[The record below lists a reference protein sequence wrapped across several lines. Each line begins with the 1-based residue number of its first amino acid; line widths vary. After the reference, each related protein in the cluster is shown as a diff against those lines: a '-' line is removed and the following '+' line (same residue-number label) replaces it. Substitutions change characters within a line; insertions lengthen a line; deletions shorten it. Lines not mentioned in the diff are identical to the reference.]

1 MNQQPLDNNNHT
13 INELPT
19 TQVISSTSLDN
30 TSLSNAVSSV
40 KVKTPFFLPIH
51 QAMPAESVLSSQSI
65 SRNELFNAAL
75 RLERWAKPLTTIF
88 PELASTNGLIE
99 SPLFSDLPAIDKV
112 VGTPLKGKALIKAD
126 HLLPIAGSIKAR
138 GGIYE
143 VLAFA
148 EKVAIADG
156 LIDENDDLSKLI
168 TPEATAHFSNY
179 QIGVGSTGNLG
190 LSIGIIASKLG
201 FNTTVHMSSDAKA
214 WKKALLR
221 QQGATVIEHPGDYAT
236 AVEAGR
242 QELSGLTTAH
252 FVDDENSLDLFLG
265 YAVAAL
271 RLEKQLTDMNITV
284 DSEHPLFVY
293 LPCGVGGAP
302 GGITWGLKQVY
313 GDAVHCFFAEP
324 TASPAFMV
332 RMLSTQPTSVYNYG
346 LDNQTEAD
354 GLAVGQASELVYQLV
369 GELIDGCYSFD
380 DNELFPVLTQLKQ
393 RYDLQIEPSAAAGF
407 LGPLRMAKNGFKD
420 DASITHLFWTTGGL
434 FVPPEEYAQFYQRGE
449 NS

>member
-1 MNQQPLDNNNHT
+1 
-13 INELPT
+13 
-19 TQVISSTSLDN
+19 
-30 TSLSNAVSSV
+30 
-40 KVKTPFFLPIH
+40 
-51 QAMPAESVLSSQSI
+51 
-65 SRNELFNAAL
+65 
-75 RLERWAKPLTTIF
+75 
-88 PELASTNGLIE
+88 
-99 SPLFSDLPAIDKV
+99 
-112 VGTPLKGKALIKAD
+112 
-126 HLLPIAGSIKAR
+126 
-138 GGIYE
+138 
-143 VLAFA
+143 
-148 EKVAIADG
+148 
-156 LIDENDDLSKLI
+156 
-168 TPEATAHFSNY
+168 
-179 QIGVGSTGNLG
+179 
-190 LSIGIIASKLG
+190 
-201 FNTTVHMSSDAKA
+201 
-214 WKKALLR
+214 
-221 QQGATVIEHPGDYAT
+221 
-236 AVEAGR
+236 
-242 QELSGLTTAH
+242 
-252 FVDDENSLDLFLG
+252 
-265 YAVAAL
+265 
-271 RLEKQLTDMNITV
+271 MNITV

-332 RMLSTQPTSVYNYG
+332 RMLSPQRTSVYDYG